1 MTRRL
6 LMSKRYPTES
16 ERGDLEKDAKKRFR
30 YDCETEQY
38 EAALEYVLKPAESY
52 QKIVMERG
60 TRSNFEWGHAFAV
73 KEAVRIV
80 KRRMRDKKMIR
91 MLMGG

>member
-1 MTRRL
+1 L
-6 LMSKRYPTES
+6 
-16 ERGDLEKDAKKRFR
+16 
-30 YDCETEQY
+30 
-38 EAALEYVLKPAESY
+38 
-52 QKIVMERG
+52 MERG